1 MSSIWKMKRVKIK
14 LKIVSTNKN
23 FLTENIF
30 TVNQF
35 SYFIRVKFLI
45 TSSLVVLK
53 IYWRVKLSKVILETW
68 KQDIVNHDVIFPFL
82 RCPYQIS
89 LFHILLLFHV
99 FRSNHLEVLYTWERV
114 DVFKNYMN
122 FYDRYEHTAEG
133 KAFCKTAIL

>member
-1 MSSIWKMKRVKIK
+1 MKRVKIK

-53 IYWRVKLSKVILETW
+53 IY
-68 KQDIVNHDVIFPFL
+68 
-82 RCPYQIS
+82 
-89 LFHILLLFHV
+89 
-99 FRSNHLEVLYTWERV
+99 
-114 DVFKNYMN
+114 
-122 FYDRYEHTAEG
+122 
-133 KAFCKTAIL
+133 

>member
-68 KQDIVNHDVIFPFL
+68 KQDIVNHDVTFPFL

-114 DVFKNYMN
+114 DVFKKYMN
-122 FYDRYEHTAEG
+122 FYDRYGTYCRR
-133 KAFCKTAIL
+133 KSVL

>member
-114 DVFKNYMN
+114 DVFKKYMN
-122 FYDRYEHTAEG
+122 FYDRYGTYCRR
-133 KAFCKTAIL
+133 KSVL

>member
-1 MSSIWKMKRVKIK
+1 MKRVKIK

-35 SYFIRVKFLI
+35 SYFIHVKFLI

-114 DVFKNYMN
+114 DVFKKYMN
-122 FYDRYEHTAEG
+122 FYDRYGTYAEG

>member
-68 KQDIVNHDVIFPFL
+68 KQDIVNHDIIFPFL

-122 FYDRYEHTAEG
+122 FYDRYGTYCRR
-133 KAFCKTAIL
+133 KSVL